1 MKGLTWK
8 LLSVERNY
16 QWYRDGSAW
25 KFEPV
30 MSTKQVAAGK
40 LDADTRRRHHFR
52 DRRLGPLSPR
62 GQLRRSDGPESS
74 VEFNAGWYVAAKS
87 TETPDALDIA
97 LDKPSYK
104 VGETAKLKL
113 TSRYGGHVMV
123 MAGSETL
130 LSVNRGRYC
139 GRRR

>member
-1 MKGLTWK
+1 MPQG
-8 LLSVERNY
+8 
-16 QWYRDGSAW
+16 G
-25 KFEPV
+25 
-30 MSTKQVAAGK
+30 
-40 LDADTRRRHHFR
+40 RHHFR
-52 DRRLGPLSPR
+52 DGRWGRYRLEVSSAD
-62 GQLRRSDGPESS
+62 QDGPESS
-74 VEFNAGWYVAAKS
+74 VEFNAGWYVTAKS

-130 LSVNRGRYC
+130 LPSMRPILRQAAARLPFLSPLTGVPAPI
-139 GRRR
+139 